1 MERKRDRFRPISDR
15 ILAGCSLTEMAILLG
30 LG

>member
-1 MERKRDRFRPISDR
+1 MERKRDGLSPISDR
-15 ILAGCSLTEMAILLG
+15 ILAGCSLTEMAIFLG